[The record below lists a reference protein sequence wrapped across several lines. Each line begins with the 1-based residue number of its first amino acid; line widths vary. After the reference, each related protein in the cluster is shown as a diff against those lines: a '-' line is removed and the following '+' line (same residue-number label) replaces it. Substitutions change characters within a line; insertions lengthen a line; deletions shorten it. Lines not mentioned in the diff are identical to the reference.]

1 MKVRLQFG
9 LRTVFAVIL
18 VAGVV
23 FGVASWPARQRRQAE
38 LCRARLRQI
47 AMAMHAYD
55 DDFGT
60 LPPAYIVDAN
70 GRPMH
75 SWRVLL
81 LPYLGHQ
88 ELYARYRFDEP
99 WNGPNNH
106 RLAGQMP
113 AVFACPAD
121 RGRDKTMTSFVVVT
135 GEKTVF
141 NGAEPMSLDHLASV
155 EQTRFTLLVVECTDS
170 TIHWMQPRDLIHEA
184 MSFTVND
191 RSGKP
196 CVRSNHHGG
205 ANVATAD
212 GTSRWISERVDAWAW
227 KAAFTATGD
236 GPGIYDM

>member
-23 FGVASWPARQRRQAE
+23 FGVASWPARERRQTE

-47 AMAMHAYD
+47 AMAMRAYY

-88 ELYARYRFDEP
+88 QLYARYRFDEP
-99 WNGPNNH
+99 WNGPNNR
-106 RLAGQMP
+106 RLAGQTP
-113 AVFACPAD
+113 AVFTCPAD
-121 RGRDKTMTSFVVVT
+121 RGRDKTRTSYLVVT

-141 NGAEPMSLDHLASV
+141 NGAEPMALDSV
-155 EQTRFTLLVVECTDS
+155 EAFTLLVVECADS
-170 TIHWMQPRDLIHEA
+170 GIDWMEPRDLRHDA
-184 MSFTVND
+184 MSMRIND
-191 RSGKP
+191 RSGTT
-196 CVRSNHHGG
+196 CVRSNHGRG
-205 ANVATAD
+205 ANVALSDA
-212 GTSRWISERVDAWAW
+212 RAQFVSERVD
-227 KAAFTATGD
+227 
-236 GPGIYDM
+236 PYY